1 MRPTDIQYTK
11 EHEWIRREGEDVIV
25 GITDYAAHELG
36 DIVFIE
42 LPDVGMRVEAGES
55 FGSIETVKAVEDLYA
70 PVSGIVVDRNP
81 VVDATPEQVNEDPFG
96 EGWLVRVQVEA
107 GTEVE
112 LLSAQ
117 QYANEI
123 GED

>member
-1 MRPTDIQYTK
+1 MRPTDIQYTR
-11 EHEWIRREGEDVIV
+11 EHEWIRREGADAVI

-42 LPDVGMRVEAGES
+42 LPDEGSKLVAGES

-70 PVSGIVVDRNP
+70 PVSGVVVERNP
-81 VVDATPEQVNEDPFG
+81 VTEDRPETVNEDPYG
-96 EGWLVRVQVEA
+96 EGWLLKVQVEP

-112 LLSAQ
+112 LLDAG

>member
-11 EHEWIRREGEDVIV
+11 EHEWIRREGEDAFI

-36 DIVFIE
+36 DIVYIE
-42 LPDVGMRVEAGES
+42 LPEEGSRLQAGES

-70 PVSGIVVDRNP
+70 PVSGVVVERNP
-81 VVDATPEQVNEDPFG
+81 VADESPERVNEDPYG
-96 EGWLVRVQVEA
+96 EGWLLKVQVDA
-107 GTEVE
+107 GSEVE
-112 LLSAQ
+112 LLSAE
-117 QYANEI
+117 QYGHEI

>member
-11 EHEWIRREGEDVIV
+11 EHEWIRSEGEDAII
-25 GITDYAAHELG
+25 GITDFAAKELG

-42 LPDVGMRVEAGES
+42 LPEEGMRMEAGES

-70 PVSGIVVDRNP
+70 PVSGVVVERNP
-81 VVDATPEQVNEDPFG
+81 AVDATPELVNEDPYG
-96 EGWLVRVQVEA
+96 EGWLIRVQVDA
-107 GTEVE
+107 GSESE
-112 LLSAQ
+112 LLSAE
-117 QYANEI
+117 QYGHEI